1 MHCGPLR
8 HPRGY
13 QGEHEPTDD
22 TEAPIDIDPLDFPI
36 YGISEAAG
44 YLHMP
49 PATLRSWTVG
59 RTYRT
64 REGPTEFDPLIE
76 LPDPAQARLSFSN
89 LVEAHVLRALRTRHE
104 VSIRSVR
111 QALRYAEDQLG
122 LERLLLREE
131 LLAAAGDLFL
141 ERYGQLI
148 NLSKSGQ
155 LAVRKLLE
163 SHLGRVDRGE
173 EGLPVRLYPF
183 LPADFAPSSRLIVI
197 DPRVSYGRPTIV
209 EKGISTEVIVRRI
222 DAGEA
227 VPDLAEDYGL
237 TRDQIETAVLYERAA

>member
-1 MHCGPLR
+1 M
-8 HPRGY
+8 
-13 QGEHEPTDD
+13 
-22 TEAPIDIDPLDFPI
+22 DIDPREFPI
-36 YGISEAAG
+36 YGVSEAAG
-44 YLHMP
+44 YLHIP

-64 REGPTEFDPLIE
+64 REGPAEFDPLIE

-89 LVEAHVLRALRTRHE
+89 LVEAHVLRAVRTRHE

-111 QALRYAEDQLG
+111 KALSYAEEQLG
-122 LERLLLREE
+122 LERLLLSEE
-131 LLAAAGDLFL
+131 LLAGAGDLFL

-155 LAVRKLLE
+155 LALRKLLE
-163 SHLGRVDRGE
+163 RHLERVDRGE
-173 EGLPVRLYPF
+173 EGLPARLYPF
-183 LPADFAPSSRLIVI
+183 LPGDVAASSRLIVI

-209 EKGISTEVIVRRI
+209 QRGVSTEAIVRRI

-227 VPDLAEDYGL
+227 VPDLADDYGL
-237 TRDQIETAVLYERAA
+237 TPDQIEAAVIYERAA

>member
-1 MHCGPLR
+1 M
-8 HPRGY
+8 
-13 QGEHEPTDD
+13 QEATDD
-22 TEAPIDIDPLDFPI
+22 TEAPIDIDTLDFPI

-59 RTYRT
+59 RTYQT
-64 REGPTEFDPLIE
+64 REGPAYFDPLID
-76 LPDPAQARLSFSN
+76 LPDPTGARLSFSN

-111 QALRYAEDQLG
+111 QALSYAEDKLG

-131 LLAAAGDLFL
+131 ILAAAGDIFL

-163 SHLGRVDRGE
+163 SHLERVDRGK
-173 EGLPVRLYPF
+173 EGLPARLYPF
-183 LPADFAPSSRLIVI
+183 LPTDFASSSRLIVI

-209 EKGISTEVIVRRI
+209 ERGISTEAIVRRI

-237 TRDQIETAVLYERAA
+237 TQDQIETAVLYERAA